1 MISPRGRLYLR
12 LTGSAV
18 ALGLLL
24 TVIPFRDLV
33 NSIKA
38 VEPHI
43 WLIAIVV
50 YLSLHFI
57 GVMKWRLLL
66 NAAGADLSIRDAA
79 RCYYYGLF
87 GNIFLPSIVGG
98 DVVRAGLAFTLTRE
112 RSAVV
117 LGSLVD
123 RVLDLVGLATIA
135 GVGILLLPRALDV
148 QNERVFTVLA
158 AICIAAGVV
167 GLVASLRLPVR
178 RLPKKARRPIVK
190 VRNALRT
197 FQRRPGKAAIAF
209 LSGICLQT
217 LLVVL
222 NAWLGY
228 EAGIRISFV
237 VWLFVW
243 PMAKISGLAPVT
255 QGGIGVREAAQVALF
270 APFGVSAAAAA
281 ATGLIFEA
289 VIISGGFLGGV
300 MAWMLGRQSPQSA
313 AEAAS
318 ST

>member
-1 MISPRGRLYLR
+1 
-12 LTGSAV
+12 
-18 ALGLLL
+18 
-24 TVIPFRDLV
+24 
-33 NSIKA
+33 
-38 VEPHI
+38 
-43 WLIAIVV
+43 
-50 YLSLHFI
+50 
-57 GVMKWRLLL
+57 
-66 NAAGADLSIRDAA
+66 
-79 RCYYYGLF
+79 
-87 GNIFLPSIVGG
+87 
-98 DVVRAGLAFTLTRE
+98 
-112 RSAVV
+112 
-117 LGSLVD
+117 
-123 RVLDLVGLATIA
+123 
-135 GVGILLLPRALDV
+135 
-148 QNERVFTVLA
+148 
-158 AICIAAGVV
+158 
-167 GLVASLRLPVR
+167 
-178 RLPKKARRPIVK
+178 VK

>member
-1 MISPRGRLYLR
+1 VISPRGRVALR
-12 LTGSAV
+12 LGGSAV
-18 ALGLLL
+18 ALAVLLA
-24 TVIPFRDLV
+24 VIPFHELV
-33 NSIKA
+33 DAIGG
-38 VEPHI
+38 VRPHV
-43 WLIAIVV
+43 WVIAIAV
-50 YLSLHFI
+50 YLALHFI
-57 GVMKWRLLL
+57 GVLKWRLLL
-66 NAAGADLSIRDAA
+66 NTAGAGLSIRDAA

-87 GNIFLPSIVGG
+87 GNVFLPSIVGG
-98 DVVRAGLAFTLTRE
+98 DIVRAGLAFTMTRE

-135 GVGILLLPRALDV
+135 GVGILLLPRALDAR
-148 QNERVFTVLA
+148 NERVFTVLA
-158 AICIAAGVV
+158 AVCVLLGVV
-167 GLVASLRLPVR
+167 ALVASMRLPVR
-178 RLPKKARRPIVK
+178 RFPKKVRRPVVQ
-190 VRNALRT
+190 VRNALRA
-197 FQRRPGKAAIAF
+197 FQQRPLHALAAF
-209 LSGICLQT
+209 LSGIILQT

-270 APFGVSAAAAA
+270 TPFGVSAAAAA

-289 VIISGGFLGGV
+289 VIITGGLIGGGL
-300 MAWMLGRQSPQSA
+300 AWQMGRRPKVPGLP
-313 AEAAS
+313 AEV
-318 ST
+318 